1 MKPTKKAS
9 NSSPTMVR
17 AGVLVAS
24 AALIAAFG
32 IAILLTLSPMPARAQ
47 SSDPMD
53 DLLEKLK
60 NKGVLSED
68 EYQALKKA
76 REEEQIELRN
86 ERRRQ
91 AQKAAQD
98 AAKEEAATQEAAKKP
113 KFDASPGIRS
123 IQLFGDV
130 RLRYESRVGS
140 SSFPVGPPV
149 VPPGTPGTGT
159 LPGSPD
165 TETLDRWRYALRIG
179 IRGDLVEDWFYTL
192 RFDTGTN
199 PRSSWVTF
207 GNNVSTTAGGTA
219 PYGRA
224 GDGIVVGQAY
234 LGWRATPWLTLQA
247 GKMANPVFTT
257 PMVWDP
263 DINPEGLAE
272 RINYPLNDKLSLFA
286 NFGQYIYQYF
296 NPNGNSGGFGGAN
309 NNGYQF
315 AWQGGVSY
323 KFAPDT
329 SAKVGLTFYNYTGFP
344 GGVVQPPAF
353 NTNPNGFGG
362 PFANGA
368 LNTYPTNQAG
378 LAFANG
384 VNNLRYWELPVEVNF
399 PLAGLSW
406 QAFGDMAYNIQADQR
421 AQKGSFASVGSQAFA
436 YQLGLA
442 VGTNIGLTMNRVAAK
457 KGTWEAR
464 GYWQQVDLNSLDPNI
479 IDSDFFE
486 GRTNLQGVFLAFAY
500 SPTDA
505 IITTVRFGEAHR
517 VNENAPTPGSNPD
530 IPLVQPINSYKI
542 LQLDLTWKF

>member
-1 MKPTKKAS
+1 MAFRRRFHGW
-9 NSSPTMVR
+9 SSVAATFGAVAVLGLS
-17 AGVLVAS
+17 AG
-24 AALIAAFG
+24 
-32 IAILLTLSPMPARAQ
+32 PAGAQ
-47 SSDPMD
+47 QSDPMD

-98 AAKEEAATQEAAKKP
+98 VAKEEAAVQEAAKKP

-130 RLRYESRVGS
+130 RLRYESRVATS
-140 SSFPVGPPV
+140 SSPSGVNSAVVG
-149 VPPGTPGTGT
+149 GGAD
-159 LPGSPD
+159 S
-165 TETLDRWRYALRIG
+165 ETLDRWRYAVRVG

-192 RFDTGTN
+192 RLDTSAN

-207 GNNVSTTAGGTA
+207 GNNRSEAAGGQA
-219 PYGRA
+219 PFGK
-224 GDGIVVGQAY
+224 GQDGIFVGQAY
-234 LGWRATPWLTLQA
+234 LGWRATPWFTVQA
-247 GKMANPVFTT
+247 GKMANPLFTT

-263 DINPEGLAE
+263 DINPEGIAE
-272 RINYPLNDKLSLFA
+272 RINYPVNDQLSLFA
-286 NFGQYIYQYF
+286 NFGQYVYQSF
-296 NPNGNSGGFGGAN
+296 SPNGTSGGFGGVS
-309 NNGYQF
+309 NNGYMF
-315 AWQGGVSY
+315 AWQGGVGY

-329 SAKVGLTFYNYTGFP
+329 SGKIGLTFYNYTGMSLAPKSFL
-344 GGVVQPPAF
+344 VTANQ
-353 NTNPNGFGG
+353 NPNGFSG
-362 PFANGA
+362 PFAFTPTGNPNIFPSTTPPVGVNFNNG
-368 LNTYPTNQAG
+368 T
-378 LAFANG
+378 
-384 VNNLRYWELPVEVNF
+384 NNLRYFELPVEMNF

-406 QAFGDMAYNIQADQR
+406 QAFGDVAYNIQADHR
-421 AQKGSFASVGSQAFA
+421 AIQGSFASVGSQAFA
-436 YQLGLA
+436 YQAGLS

-464 GYWQQVDLNSLDPNI
+464 GYWQQIDLNSLDPNL

-486 GRTNLQGVFLAFAY
+486 GRTNLQGFFLAFAY

-517 VNENAPTPGSNPD
+517 LNENAPTPGSNPD
-530 IPLVQPINSYKI
+530 IPNVQPITQYKL

>member
-1 MKPTKKAS
+1 MAVRRKSPS
-9 NSSPTMVR
+9 WSS
-17 AGVLVAS
+17 VA
-24 AALIAAFG
+24 AALGAAALFG
-32 IAILLTLSPMPARAQ
+32 LSIGAVHAQ
-47 SSDPMD
+47 SDPMD

-60 NKGVLSED
+60 DKGVLSD
-68 EYQALKKA
+68 SEYQALKKA

-113 KFDASPGIRS
+113 KFDASPGIKS

-130 RLRYESRVGS
+130 RLRYESRVATSNSPSGVNS
-140 SSFPVGPPV
+140 TFVNPA
-149 VPPGTPGTGT
+149 TGAD
-159 LPGSPD
+159 SA
-165 TETLDRWRYALRIG
+165 TLDRWRYAVRVG

-192 RFDTGTN
+192 RLDTGATN

-207 GNNVSTTAGGTA
+207 GNNTSTGNAAGGVA
-219 PYGRA
+219 PFGRG
-224 GDGIVVGQAY
+224 GDGIVMGQAY
-234 LGWRATPWLTLQA
+234 LGWRSTPWLTLQA
-247 GKMANPVFTT
+247 GKMANPLFTT
-257 PMVWDP
+257 PQFDWDP

-272 RINYPLNDKLSLFA
+272 RINYPVNDKLSLFA
-286 NFGQYIYQYF
+286 NFGQFVYQAF
-296 NPNGNSGGFGGAN
+296 SPNGTSGGFGGIN
-309 NNGYQF
+309 NDGYLF
-315 AWQGGVSY
+315 AWQGGVGY

-329 SAKVGLTFYNYTGFP
+329 SARIALTFYNYAGMT
-344 GGVVQPPAF
+344 PPANSF
-353 NTNPNGFGG
+353 LAVNATQTATDPNGFGG
-362 PFANGA
+362 PFANGP
-368 LNTYPTNQAG
+368 LNTFPGTAPPLG
-378 LAFANG
+378 LNFNNG
-384 VNNLRYWELPVEVNF
+384 TNNLRYFDMPVEVNF

-406 QAFGDMAYNIQADQR
+406 QVFGGAAYNIQADQR

-436 YQLGLA
+436 YQAGLS
-442 VGTNIGLTMNRVAAK
+442 VGTNTGLTLNRVAAK

-464 GYWQQVDLNSLDPNI
+464 GYWQQIDLNSLDPNL

-517 VNENAPTPGSNPD
+517 VTSTGPTPGSNPD
-530 IPLVQPINSYKI
+530 IPNVQPITEYKL